1 MPLRRLEQVHK
12 AQGMLQGCEQ
22 GRAQWAVHSGW
33 LIQLQG
39 LGWDDHLGGSAVI
52 QERQEKADGGE
63 EGSERKQLKSETKDR
78 SRGI

>member
-1 MPLRRLEQVHK
+1 M
-12 AQGMLQGCEQ
+12 
-22 GRAQWAVHSGW
+22 HSGW